1 MTMRFRLLALLLPFL
16 PALLAEDSPA
26 ARIDKVFASWNKPGA
41 PGAAVAVIQHGKL
54 VYTKGYGA
62 ANLEYNVPVV
72 PETVFHVASV
82 SKQFT
87 AMAAVLLEQDGK
99 LSLDDDVH
107 RFLPELPGYGHKIT
121 VRHLLQHTSGVRDQ
135 WDLVTV
141 AGGRMDDVIT
151 QQQLLRLLF
160 RVKDLNFPP
169 GTRYSYSNGG
179 YTLAAE
185 IVQRVSGMPFPEF
198 CEKRIFRPLG
208 MKNTHF
214 HLDARRLVP
223 GRAYSYSPSGDGFQ
237 ASLLNYANVGATS
250 LFTTAPDLALWLDNF
265 RHAKVGGAAALR
277 KLQER
282 ATLADGSKADYGLG
296 LVVSGEGGD
305 LRLSHG
311 GADAGFRSVVV
322 WYPALELGVAIVSN
336 HSGFNPSEA
345 AGKVAAFFGT
355 PTPESR
361 PNPSRT
367 PEPDAG
373 LFDPKDLPQY
383 AGVYLSGE
391 LEVQYTLSVKA
402 GRLTLEHPRLGDLGL
417 TPRAKDR
424 LTAPGF
430 VVSFVRDPAGRV
442 VAMTVATNRN
452 TGVRFERR

>member
-1 MTMRFRLLALLLPFL
+1 MPHALPLALFFCSSA
-16 PALLAEDSPA
+16 ALLAQDAPA
-26 ARIDKVFASWNKPGA
+26 ARIDGVFAPWNKPGS
-41 PGAAVAVIQHGKL
+41 PGASVAVVQHGKL
-54 VYTKGYGA
+54 LYTKGYGL
-62 ANLEYNVPVV
+62 ANLEYNAPVV

-87 AMAAVLLEQDGK
+87 AMAAVLLEQDGA
-99 LSLDDDVH
+99 LSLDDDIH
-107 RFLPELPGYGHKIT
+107 RFLPELPDYGHKVA
-121 VRHLLQHTSGVRDQ
+121 VRQLLQHTSGVRDQ

-160 RVKDLNFPP
+160 RVKSLNFPP
-169 GTRYSYSNGG
+169 GTRHLYSNGG

-198 CEKRIFRPLG
+198 CEKRILRPLG

-223 GRAYSYSPSGDGFQ
+223 GRAYSYRPSGDGFE

-265 RHAKVGGAAALR
+265 RDPKVGGAAAIR

-282 ATLADGSKADYGLG
+282 ATLAGGSKVDYGLG
-296 LVVSGEGGD
+296 LAVSGEKET

-311 GADAGFRSVVV
+311 GGDAGFRSYVLY
-322 WYPALELGVAIVSN
+322 YPALELGVAVASN
-336 HSGFNPSEA
+336 HSGFNS
-345 AGKVAAFFGT
+345 GSVAAQIAAIFGA
-355 PTPESR
+355 PQPAAPPR
-361 PNPSRT
+361 PPRD
-367 PEPDAG
+367 PEPLGAP
-373 LFDPKDLPQY
+373 FDPKDLDQY
-383 AGVYLSGE
+383 AGDYFSPE
-391 LEVQYTLSVKA
+391 LQIAYSVSVKA
-402 GRLTLEHPRLGDLGL
+402 GRLTVEHPRMGDIGL
-417 TPRAKDR
+417 TPRAKDH

-430 VVSFVRDPAGRV
+430 ELRFLRGDDGRV
-442 VAMTVATNRN
+442 NALTIATGRN
-452 TGVRFERR
+452 TGIRFDRR